1 MAYKTSVAD
10 ATALANQWYAL
21 MGRAPDDKGLSHWIG
36 EIQKDGSN
44 TAWQNFSGSPE
55 SKAAG
60 VVQKAAAQG
69 INPVAPPAGSSFA
82 GQAQLPGTNKK
93 SWDNTFGATV
103 PPAVADAL
111 RMAAEAGG
119 TIVGIPPEVTG
130 AIVNNIGHGAINNF
144 GDVLKRGAMGAV
156 QGGGVGGEMDA
167 FSAAQ
172 NAGQGVL
179 STLGSTA
186 KGALKGA
193 IGGQSNLAKSA
204 AGALGIGSMGA
215 AGLPG
220 TDWTSKVIA
229 GSPVLGDGG
238 GFDPAA
244 ALAGM
249 SPDQVGAVGN
259 TSNGGHWYDPLVDAG
274 KKLLGGG
281 GTPGANPLDG
291 LGGLLNVGAMAN
303 ATAMRDKQNNFA
315 KLAGESVDRS
325 YNQRAGLRA
334 AGIAGMGGG
343 NAANNYTPTGIPA
356 VSLPQLGALAK
367 QGNPFANAG

>member
-111 RMAAEAGG
+111 RMAAEAAG
-119 TIVGIPPEVTG
+119 TVVGIPPQVTG
-130 AIVNNIGHGAINNF
+130 AIVNNIGHGAINNV
-144 GDVLKRGAMGAV
+144 GDVLKRGAMGAI
-156 QGGGVGGEMDA
+156 QGGGVGGGMKA
-167 FSAAQ
+167 FSAARG
-172 NAGQGVL
+172 AGQGVL

-186 KGALKGA
+186 KGAVQGA
-193 IGGQSNLAKSA
+193 INGPGDLAKGA
-204 AGALGIGSMGA
+204 AGALGIGSMGSGA
-215 AGLPG
+215 PAGG
-220 TDWTSKVIA
+220 
-229 GSPVLGDGG
+229 GGGGYGDGYGTADGTSYG
-238 GFDPAA
+238 GDS
-244 ALAGM
+244 G
-249 SPDQVGAVGN
+249 GG
-259 TSNGGHWYDPLVDAG
+259 GGHWYDGLVNAG
-274 KKLLGGG
+274 KKLVGGG
-281 GTPGANPLDG
+281 GAPGANPLGG

-303 ATAMRDKQNNFA
+303 ATALQDKANNFA